1 MFNFYSQICVTNL
14 DPLKKQLLLIF
25 SIAYL
30 IFSGSDLFGQAI
42 EMQSPKNANAD
53 TTKVTKDTAS
63 KGTMLK
69 IEPFFALDFFGIKNP
84 FLHQPTPSKNKR
96 DTLLYST
103 GQMDTTLV
111 DVNNYRY
118 NLQQFNL
125 GEPGSP
131 TYMGF
136 DNVSF
141 LSKNGRAGFSSNSIQ
156 TFAPLQ
162 IGLLPFDN
170 NPYLRL
176 HRAFAP
182 FTKFNYLQGPGKTI
196 AVNALHTQNFG
207 ARSNITLDY
216 SSVTSQE
223 QYVGSLQNN
232 THRNIHINQLSISKN
247 GKYRQ
252 VVYLGWE
259 RGHRQENGGLAS
271 ENDFFVPV
279 DSSKFQIR
287 PLGTYNPRLTAAK
300 SLFSSHNHQLHQQ
313 YQITSKLY
321 ITQTLSWE
329 KTVFQF
335 KDSKRDTSFYGKQYF
350 GTALKTNDSNVW
362 QLVNHS
368 IGIKKSTRLFLFHAQ
383 HLFQTA
389 AYQSNLALFT
399 QNQKSLKYQSA
410 GIQLDGSLSLFRHP
424 NPTFQFKGAYMYAGN
439 AQNSH
444 QLFGSCYLFRKL
456 FYNDKQGYKYLL
468 INAEAQNNAMPATFF
483 QQNFYANHF
492 IFNNKFD
499 LTGDKYIA
507 GRFTFQYHTD
517 SSGQRNSGIF
527 AVIRTGSWINPILS
541 IDSLPFTQFGTQG
554 YYQMEMNFFAH
565 SKHLYFNQTA
575 NIKTFNSSLPTI
587 FNMGQPVLRTTTT
600 LEYKM
605 PAFKK
610 AMILT
615 LGTNIQYTSKFQNT
629 TYRPDA
635 GSFIVH
641 SNLTNLGNYF
651 ELDLYAV
658 ARVQTIDIF
667 LKAEHINEIFV
678 IPGFNT
684 HYQYVAGYPIQ
695 PYRIRFGLNWKF
707 YN

>member
-1 MFNFYSQICVTNL
+1 M
-14 DPLKKQLLLIF
+14 
-25 SIAYL
+25 
-30 IFSGSDLFGQAI
+30 FGQAI
-42 EMQSPKNANAD
+42 EMQSPKNAAAD

-63 KGTMLK
+63 KSTMLK
-69 IEPFFALDFFGIKNP
+69 IEPYLALDFFGINP
-84 FLHQPTPSKNKR
+84 FIHQPTPSKNKR
-96 DTLLYST
+96 DTLIYST

-136 DNVSF
+136 DNASYF
-141 LSKNGRAGFSSNSIQ
+141 SKNGRAYFNSNAINM
-156 TFAPLQ
+156 FNPMQ
-162 IGLLPFDN
+162 IGLSPFDN
-170 NPYLRL
+170 NKYLRL

-182 FTKFNYLQGPGKTI
+182 FTKFKYLQGPGKTI

-216 SSVTSQE
+216 NSVTSQE

-247 GKYRQ
+247 GKYKQ

-259 RGHRQENGGLAS
+259 RGNRQENGGLAS
-271 ENDFFVPV
+271 ESDFFIPV

-287 PLGTYNPRLTAAK
+287 PLGNYNPRLTTAK

-313 YQITSKLY
+313 YQIKKRLY
-321 ITQTLSWE
+321 ITQAVSWE
-329 KTVFQF
+329 KTAYQF
-335 KDSKRDTSFYGKQYF
+335 KDSKRDTNFYGKRYF
-350 GTALKTNDSNVW
+350 ETALKTNDSNVW
-362 QLVNHS
+362 QMITQA
-368 IGIKKSTRLFLFHAQ
+368 IGIKKSTDLFQFHVQ
-383 HLFQTA
+383 HLYQA
-389 AYQSNLALFT
+389 ATYQSNLLRFT
-399 QNQKSLKYQSA
+399 QNQKILNYQSA
-410 GIQLDGSLSLFRHP
+410 GLQLDGSLGLFRFP
-424 NPTFQFKGAYMYAGN
+424 SMQFRAAYMYAGY
-439 AQNSH
+439 AKNSH
-444 QLFGSCYLFRKL
+444 QLFGSFYLLRKS
-456 FYNDKQGYKYLL
+456 YHNNGSGIKYLHF
-468 INAEAQNNAMPATFF
+468 NAEAQSQTTPASFF
-483 QQNFYANHF
+483 QQNFYSNHF
-492 IFNNKFD
+492 IYNNKFE
-499 LTGDKYIA
+499 LTGDKHLA
-507 GRFTFQYHTD
+507 GRVIFHNESD
-517 SSGQRNSGIF
+517 SSRKRMLGLF
-527 AVIRTGSWINPILS
+527 AVVRSGSWTNPILS
-541 IDSLPFTQFGTQG
+541 VDSLPFTQFESQPYKQLELNLMMRG
-554 YYQMEMNFFAH
+554 
-565 SKHLYFNQTA
+565 KRLYFNQTA
-575 NIKTFNSSLPTI
+575 NIKKFNSSLPTI

-658 ARVQTIDIF
+658 AKVQTLDIF

-684 HYQYVAGYPIQ
+684 RYQYVAGYPIQ

>member
-1 MFNFYSQICVTNL
+1 
-14 DPLKKQLLLIF
+14 
-25 SIAYL
+25 
-30 IFSGSDLFGQAI
+30 
-42 EMQSPKNANAD
+42 MQSPKNTAAD
-53 TTKVTKDTAS
+53 TTKVTKDTTS
-63 KGTMLK
+63 KSTLLK
-69 IEPFFALDFFGIKNP
+69 IEPYLALDFFGIDKSYY
-84 FLHQPTPSKNKR
+84 QPSPSKNKR

-103 GQMDTTLV
+103 GQMDSTLV
-111 DVNNYRY
+111 DVNNYRP

-136 DNVSF
+136 DNASYF
-141 LSKNGRAGFSSNSIQ
+141 SKNGRANFSSNAIQ
-156 TFAPLQ
+156 TFNPSQ

-170 NPYLRL
+170 NQNLRL
-176 HRAFAP
+176 YRAFAP

-207 ARSNITLDY
+207 ASSNITLDY

-247 GKYRQ
+247 GKYKQ

-259 RGHRQENGGLAS
+259 RGNRQENGGLAS
-271 ENDFFVPV
+271 ETDFFIPV
-279 DSSKFQIR
+279 DSSKFKIR
-287 PLGTYNPRLTAAK
+287 PLGAYNPRLTTAK
-300 SLFSSHNHQLHQQ
+300 SLFSNHNHQLYQQ
-313 YQITSKLY
+313 YKINSRLY
-321 ITQTLSWE
+321 ITQAMSWE
-329 KTVFQF
+329 KITYQF
-335 KDSKRDTSFYGKQYF
+335 KDSKRDTSFYGKNYF

-362 QLVNHS
+362 QLVNHA
-368 IGIKKSTRLFLFHAQ
+368 IGIKKSSDLFQFHAQ
-383 HLFQTA
+383 HLYQA
-389 AYQSNLALFT
+389 ATYQSNLLRFT

-410 GIQLDGSLSLFRHP
+410 GLQLDGSLILHRFPSM
-424 NPTFQFKGAYMYAGN
+424 QFSAAYMYAGY
-439 AQNSH
+439 AKNSH
-444 QLFGSCYLFRKL
+444 QLFGSFPLLRKSHQNHNKG
-456 FYNDKQGYKYLL
+456 FKYLH
-468 INAEAQNNAMPATFF
+468 INAEVQNQTKPATFF
-483 QQNFYANHF
+483 QQNFYSNHF
-492 IFNNKFD
+492 IYNNEFQ
-499 LTGDKYIA
+499 LTGDKHIA
-507 GRFTFQYHTD
+507 GRINFHNQTD
-517 SSGQRNSGIF
+517 SSAKRQLGFF
-527 AVIRTGSWINPILS
+527 AVIRSGSWINPILS
-541 IDSLPFTQFGTQG
+541 LDSLPFTQFASQP
-554 YYQMEMNFFAH
+554 YNQVELNFTMRG
-565 SKHLYFNQTA
+565 KHLYFNQTA
-575 NIKTFNSSLPTI
+575 NIKKFNSSSSPTI

-658 ARVQTIDIF
+658 AKVQTVDIF

-684 HYQYVAGYPIQ
+684 RYQYVAGYPIQ

>member
-1 MFNFYSQICVTNL
+1 
-14 DPLKKQLLLIF
+14 
-25 SIAYL
+25 
-30 IFSGSDLFGQAI
+30 
-42 EMQSPKNANAD
+42 MQSPKNTAAD
-53 TTKVTKDTAS
+53 TTKVTKDTTS
-63 KGTMLK
+63 KSTLLK
-69 IEPFFALDFFGIKNP
+69 IEPYLALDFFGIDKSYY
-84 FLHQPTPSKNKR
+84 QPSPSKNKR

-103 GQMDTTLV
+103 GQMDSTLV
-111 DVNNYRY
+111 DVNNYRP

-136 DNVSF
+136 DNASYF
-141 LSKNGRAGFSSNSIQ
+141 SKNGRANFSSNAIQ
-156 TFAPLQ
+156 TFNPSQ

-170 NPYLRL
+170 NQNLRL
-176 HRAFAP
+176 YRAFAP

-207 ARSNITLDY
+207 ARSNITLNY

-247 GKYRQ
+247 GKYKQ

-259 RGHRQENGGLAS
+259 RGNRQENGGLAS
-271 ENDFFVPV
+271 ETDFFIPV
-279 DSSKFQIR
+279 DSSKFKIR
-287 PLGTYNPRLTAAK
+287 PLGAYNPRLTTAK
-300 SLFSSHNHQLHQQ
+300 SLFSNHNHQLYQQ
-313 YQITSKLY
+313 YKINSRLY
-321 ITQTLSWE
+321 ITQAMSWE
-329 KTVFQF
+329 KITYQF
-335 KDSKRDTSFYGKQYF
+335 KDSKRDTSFYGKNYF

-362 QLVNHS
+362 QLVNHA
-368 IGIKKSTRLFLFHAQ
+368 IGIKKSSDLFQFHAQ
-383 HLFQTA
+383 HLYQA
-389 AYQSNLALFT
+389 ATYQSNLLRFT

-410 GIQLDGSLSLFRHP
+410 GLQLDGSLILHRFPSM
-424 NPTFQFKGAYMYAGN
+424 QFSAAYMYAGY
-439 AQNSH
+439 AKNSH
-444 QLFGSCYLFRKL
+444 QLFGSFPLLRKSHQNHNKG
-456 FYNDKQGYKYLL
+456 FKYLH
-468 INAEAQNNAMPATFF
+468 INAEVQNQTKPATFF
-483 QQNFYANHF
+483 QQNFYSNHF
-492 IFNNKFD
+492 IYNNEFQ
-499 LTGDKYIA
+499 LTGDKHIA
-507 GRFTFQYHTD
+507 GRINFHNQTD
-517 SSGQRNSGIF
+517 SSAKRQLGFF
-527 AVIRTGSWINPILS
+527 AVIRSGSWINPILS
-541 IDSLPFTQFGTQG
+541 LDSLPFTQFASQP
-554 YYQMEMNFFAH
+554 YNQVELNFTMRG
-565 SKHLYFNQTA
+565 KHLYFNQTA
-575 NIKTFNSSLPTI
+575 NIKKFNSSSSPTI

-658 ARVQTIDIF
+658 AKVQTVDIF

-684 HYQYVAGYPIQ
+684 RYQYVAGYPIQ

>member
-1 MFNFYSQICVTNL
+1 
-14 DPLKKQLLLIF
+14 
-25 SIAYL
+25 
-30 IFSGSDLFGQAI
+30 
-42 EMQSPKNANAD
+42 MQSPKNAAAD
-53 TTKVTKDTAS
+53 TTKVTKDTTS
-63 KGTMLK
+63 KSTLLK
-69 IEPFFALDFFGIKNP
+69 IEPYLALDFFGIDKSYY
-84 FLHQPTPSKNKR
+84 QPSPSKNKR

-103 GQMDTTLV
+103 GQMDSTLV
-111 DVNNYRY
+111 DVNNYRP

-136 DNVSF
+136 DNASYF
-141 LSKNGRAGFSSNSIQ
+141 SKNGRANFSSNAIQ
-156 TFAPLQ
+156 TFNPSQ

-170 NPYLRL
+170 NQNLRL
-176 HRAFAP
+176 YRAFAP

-207 ARSNITLDY
+207 ARSNITLNY

-247 GKYRQ
+247 GKYKQ

-259 RGHRQENGGLAS
+259 RGNRQENGGLAS
-271 ENDFFVPV
+271 ETDFFIPV
-279 DSSKFQIR
+279 DSSKFKIR
-287 PLGTYNPRLTAAK
+287 PLGAYNPRLTTAK
-300 SLFSSHNHQLHQQ
+300 SLFSNHNHQLYQQ
-313 YQITSKLY
+313 YKINSRLY
-321 ITQTLSWE
+321 ITQAMSWE
-329 KTVFQF
+329 KITYQF
-335 KDSKRDTSFYGKQYF
+335 KDSKRDTSFYGKNYF

-362 QLVNHS
+362 QLVNHA
-368 IGIKKSTRLFLFHAQ
+368 IGIKKSSDLFQFHAQ
-383 HLFQTA
+383 HLYQA
-389 AYQSNLALFT
+389 ATYQSNLLRFT

-410 GIQLDGSLSLFRHP
+410 GLQLDGSLILHRFPSM
-424 NPTFQFKGAYMYAGN
+424 QFSAAYMYAGY
-439 AQNSH
+439 AKNSH
-444 QLFGSCYLFRKL
+444 QLFGSFPLLRKSHQNHNKG
-456 FYNDKQGYKYLL
+456 FKYLH
-468 INAEAQNNAMPATFF
+468 INGEVQNQTKPATFF
-483 QQNFYANHF
+483 QQNFYSNHF
-492 IFNNKFD
+492 IYNNEFQ
-499 LTGDKYIA
+499 LTGDKHIA
-507 GRFTFQYHTD
+507 GRINFHNQTD
-517 SSGQRNSGIF
+517 SSAKRQLGFF
-527 AVIRTGSWINPILS
+527 AVIRSGSWINPILS
-541 IDSLPFTQFGTQG
+541 LDSLPFTQFASQP
-554 YYQMEMNFFAH
+554 YNQVELNFTMRG
-565 SKHLYFNQTA
+565 KHLYFNQTA
-575 NIKTFNSSLPTI
+575 NIKKFNSSSSPTI

-658 ARVQTIDIF
+658 AKVQTVDIF

-684 HYQYVAGYPIQ
+684 RYQYVAGYPIQ

>member
-1 MFNFYSQICVTNL
+1 M
-14 DPLKKQLLLIF
+14 KKQLLLIF
-25 SIAYL
+25 TIAYL
-30 IFSGSDLFGQAI
+30 IFNGTDLFGQAI
-42 EMQSPKNANAD
+42 EMQSPKNAAAD

-63 KGTMLK
+63 KSTMLK
-69 IEPFFALDFFGIKNP
+69 IEPYLALDFFGINP
-84 FLHQPTPSKNKR
+84 FIHQPTPSKNKR
-96 DTLLYST
+96 DTLIYST

-136 DNVSF
+136 DNASYF
-141 LSKNGRAGFSSNSIQ
+141 SKNGRAYFNSNAINM
-156 TFAPLQ
+156 FNPMQ
-162 IGLLPFDN
+162 IGLSPFDN
-170 NPYLRL
+170 NKYLRL

-182 FTKFNYLQGPGKTI
+182 FTKFKYLQGPGKTI

-216 SSVTSQE
+216 NSVTSQE

-247 GKYRQ
+247 GKYKQ

-259 RGHRQENGGLAS
+259 RGNRQENGGLAS
-271 ENDFFVPV
+271 ESDFFIPV

-287 PLGTYNPRLTAAK
+287 PLGNYNPRLTTAK

-313 YQITSKLY
+313 YQIKKRLY
-321 ITQTLSWE
+321 ISQAVSWE
-329 KTVFQF
+329 KTAYQF
-335 KDSKRDTSFYGKQYF
+335 KDSKRDTNFYGKRYF
-350 GTALKTNDSNVW
+350 ETALKTNDSNVW
-362 QLVNHS
+362 QMITQA
-368 IGIKKSTRLFLFHAQ
+368 IGIKKSTDLFQFHVQ
-383 HLFQTA
+383 HLYQA
-389 AYQSNLALFT
+389 ATYQSNLLRFT
-399 QNQKSLKYQSA
+399 QNQKILNYQSA
-410 GIQLDGSLSLFRHP
+410 GLQLDGSLGLFRFP
-424 NPTFQFKGAYMYAGN
+424 SMQFRAAYMYAGY
-439 AQNSH
+439 AKNSH
-444 QLFGSCYLFRKL
+444 QLFGSFYLLRKS
-456 FYNDKQGYKYLL
+456 YHNNGSGIKYLHF
-468 INAEAQNNAMPATFF
+468 NAEGQSQTTPASFF
-483 QQNFYANHF
+483 QQNFYSNHF
-492 IFNNKFD
+492 IYNNKFE
-499 LTGDKYIA
+499 LTGDKHLA
-507 GRFTFQYHTD
+507 GRVIFHNESD
-517 SSGQRNSGIF
+517 SSRKRMLGLF
-527 AVIRTGSWINPILS
+527 AVVRSGSWTNPILS
-541 IDSLPFTQFGTQG
+541 VDSLPFTQFESQP
-554 YYQMEMNFFAH
+554 YKQMELNLMMRG
-565 SKHLYFNQTA
+565 KRLYFTQTA
-575 NIKTFNSSLPTI
+575 NIKRFNSSLPTI

-658 ARVQTIDIF
+658 AKVQTLDIF

-684 HYQYVAGYPIQ
+684 RYQYVAGYPIQ

>member
-1 MFNFYSQICVTNL
+1 
-14 DPLKKQLLLIF
+14 
-25 SIAYL
+25 
-30 IFSGSDLFGQAI
+30 
-42 EMQSPKNANAD
+42 MQSPKNTAAD
-53 TTKVTKDTAS
+53 TTKVTKDTTS
-63 KGTMLK
+63 KSTLLK
-69 IEPFFALDFFGIKNP
+69 IEPYLALDFFGIDKSYY
-84 FLHQPTPSKNKR
+84 QPSPSKNKR

-103 GQMDTTLV
+103 GQMDSTLV
-111 DVNNYRY
+111 DVNNYRP

-136 DNVSF
+136 DNASYF
-141 LSKNGRAGFSSNSIQ
+141 SKNGRANFSSNAIQ
-156 TFAPLQ
+156 TFNPSQ

-170 NPYLRL
+170 NQNLRL
-176 HRAFAP
+176 YRAFAP

-207 ARSNITLDY
+207 ARSNITLNY

-247 GKYRQ
+247 GKYKQ

-259 RGHRQENGGLAS
+259 RGNRQENGGLAS
-271 ENDFFVPV
+271 ETDFFIPV
-279 DSSKFQIR
+279 DSSKFKIR
-287 PLGTYNPRLTAAK
+287 PLGAYNPRLTTAK
-300 SLFSSHNHQLHQQ
+300 SLFSNHNHQLYQQ
-313 YQITSKLY
+313 YKINSRLY
-321 ITQTLSWE
+321 ITQAMSWE
-329 KTVFQF
+329 KITYQF
-335 KDSKRDTSFYGKQYF
+335 KDSKRDTSFYGKNYF

-362 QLVNHS
+362 QLVNHA
-368 IGIKKSTRLFLFHAQ
+368 IGIKKSSDLFRFHAQ
-383 HLFQTA
+383 HLYQA
-389 AYQSNLALFT
+389 ATYQSNLLRFT

-410 GIQLDGSLSLFRHP
+410 GLQLDGSLILHRFPSM
-424 NPTFQFKGAYMYAGN
+424 QFSAAYMYAGY
-439 AQNSH
+439 AKNSH
-444 QLFGSCYLFRKL
+444 QLFGSFPLLRKSHQNHNKG
-456 FYNDKQGYKYLL
+456 FKYLH
-468 INAEAQNNAMPATFF
+468 INGEVQNQTKPATFF
-483 QQNFYANHF
+483 QQNFYSNHF
-492 IFNNKFD
+492 IYNNEFQ
-499 LTGDKYIA
+499 LTGDKHIA
-507 GRFTFQYHTD
+507 GRINFHNQTD
-517 SSGQRNSGIF
+517 SSAKRQLGFF
-527 AVIRTGSWINPILS
+527 AVIRSGSWINPILS
-541 IDSLPFTQFGTQG
+541 LDSLPFTQFASQP
-554 YYQMEMNFFAH
+554 YNQVELNFTMRG
-565 SKHLYFNQTA
+565 KHLYFNQTA
-575 NIKTFNSSLPTI
+575 NIKKFNSSSSPTI

-658 ARVQTIDIF
+658 AKVQTVDIF

-684 HYQYVAGYPIQ
+684 RYQYVAGYPIQ

>member
-1 MFNFYSQICVTNL
+1 M
-14 DPLKKQLLLIF
+14 KKQLLLIF
-25 SIAYL
+25 TIAYL
-30 IFSGSDLFGQAI
+30 ILSGSDLFGQAI
-42 EMQSPKNANAD
+42 EMQSPKNAAAD

-69 IEPFFALDFFGIKNP
+69 IEPYLALDFFGTDKS
-84 FLHQPTPSKNKR
+84 FYQPSPSKNKR
-96 DTLLYST
+96 DTLLYPTAQIDST
-103 GQMDTTLV
+103 MV
-111 DVNNYRY
+111 DVNNYRH

-136 DNVSF
+136 DNASYF
-141 LSKNGRAGFSSNSIQ
+141 SQIGRAYFSTNGIH
-156 TFAPLQ
+156 TFNPMQ
-162 IGLLPFDN
+162 IGLSPFDN
-170 NPYLRL
+170 NQYLRL

-207 ARSNITLDY
+207 ARFNITLDY
-216 SSVTSQE
+216 NSVTSQE

-232 THRNIHINQLSISKN
+232 THRNIHVNQLSISKN
-247 GKYRQ
+247 GKYKQ

-259 RGHRQENGGLAS
+259 RGNRQENGGLAS
-271 ENDFFVPV
+271 EADFFIPV

-287 PLGTYNPRLTAAK
+287 PLGEYNPRLTTAK
-300 SLFSSHNHQLHQQ
+300 VLFSNHNHQLHQQ
-313 YQITSKLY
+313 YQVSRRLY
-321 ITQTLSWE
+321 ITQAVSWE
-329 KTVFQF
+329 KTTYQF
-335 KDSKRDTSFYGKQYF
+335 KDSKRDTSFYGKNYF

-362 QLVNHS
+362 QLVNHA
-368 IGIKKSTRLFLFHAQ
+368 IGIKKSTDLIQFHAQ
-383 HLFQTA
+383 HLFQSAT
-389 AYQSNLALFT
+389 YQSNLALFT

-410 GIQLDGSLSLFRHP
+410 GLRVDGSLGLFR
-424 NPTFQFKGAYMYAGN
+424 FSSMQFNAAYMYAGY
-439 AQNSH
+439 AKNSH
-444 QLFGSCYLFRKL
+444 QLFGSLPLLRKSHQNHNKG
-456 FYNDKQGYKYLL
+456 FKYLH
-468 INAEAQNNAMPATFF
+468 INAEVQNQMKPATLI
-483 QQNFYANHF
+483 QQNFYSNHF
-492 IFNNKFD
+492 IYNNEFQ
-499 LTGDKYIA
+499 LTGDKHIA
-507 GRFTFQYHTD
+507 GRFVFHNQTD
-517 SSGQRNSGIF
+517 SSAKRQLGFF
-527 AVIRTGSWINPILS
+527 AVIRSGSWINPILS
-541 IDSLPFTQFGTQG
+541 LDSLPFTQFASQP
-554 YYQMEMNFFAH
+554 YNQVELNFTMRGQR
-565 SKHLYFNQTA
+565 LYFNQTA
-575 NIKTFNSSLPTI
+575 NLKKFNSSSSPTI
-587 FNMGQPVLRTTTT
+587 FNMGQPVMRTTTT

-635 GSFIVH
+635 GSFILH

-658 ARVQTIDIF
+658 AKVQTLDIY

-684 HYQYVAGYPIQ
+684 RYQYVAGYPIQ

>member
-1 MFNFYSQICVTNL
+1 
-14 DPLKKQLLLIF
+14 
-25 SIAYL
+25 
-30 IFSGSDLFGQAI
+30 
-42 EMQSPKNANAD
+42 MQSPKNTAAD
-53 TTKVTKDTAS
+53 TTKVTKDTTS
-63 KGTMLK
+63 KSTLLK
-69 IEPFFALDFFGIKNP
+69 IEPYLALDFFGIDKSYY
-84 FLHQPTPSKNKR
+84 QPSPSKNKR

-103 GQMDTTLV
+103 GQMDSTLV
-111 DVNNYRY
+111 DVNNYRP

-136 DNVSF
+136 DNASYF
-141 LSKNGRAGFSSNSIQ
+141 SKNGRANFSSNAIQ
-156 TFAPLQ
+156 TFNPSQ

-170 NPYLRL
+170 NQNLRL
-176 HRAFAP
+176 YRAFAP

-207 ARSNITLDY
+207 ARSNITLNY

-247 GKYRQ
+247 GKYKQ

-259 RGHRQENGGLAS
+259 RGNRQENGGLAS
-271 ENDFFVPV
+271 ETDFFIPV
-279 DSSKFQIR
+279 DSSKFKIR
-287 PLGTYNPRLTAAK
+287 PLGAYNPRLTTAK
-300 SLFSSHNHQLHQQ
+300 SLFSNHNHQLYQQ
-313 YQITSKLY
+313 YKINSRLY
-321 ITQTLSWE
+321 ITQAMSWE
-329 KTVFQF
+329 KITYQF
-335 KDSKRDTSFYGKQYF
+335 KDSKRDTSFYGKNYF

-362 QLVNHS
+362 QLVNHA
-368 IGIKKSTRLFLFHAQ
+368 IGIKKSSDLFRFHAQ
-383 HLFQTA
+383 HLYQA
-389 AYQSNLALFT
+389 ATYQSNLLRFT

-410 GIQLDGSLSLFRHP
+410 GLQLDGSLILHRFPSM
-424 NPTFQFKGAYMYAGN
+424 QFSAAYMYAGY
-439 AQNSH
+439 AKNSH
-444 QLFGSCYLFRKL
+444 QLFGSFPLLRKSHQNHNKG
-456 FYNDKQGYKYLL
+456 FKYLH
-468 INAEAQNNAMPATFF
+468 INAEVQNQTKPATFF
-483 QQNFYANHF
+483 QQNFYSNHF
-492 IFNNKFD
+492 IYNNEFQ
-499 LTGDKYIA
+499 LTGDKHIA
-507 GRFTFQYHTD
+507 GRINFHNQTD
-517 SSGQRNSGIF
+517 SSAKRQLGFF
-527 AVIRTGSWINPILS
+527 AVIRSGSWINPILS
-541 IDSLPFTQFGTQG
+541 LDSLPFTQFASQP
-554 YYQMEMNFFAH
+554 YNQVELNFTMRG
-565 SKHLYFNQTA
+565 KHLYFNQTA
-575 NIKTFNSSLPTI
+575 NIKKFNSSSSPTI

-658 ARVQTIDIF
+658 AKVQTVDIF

-684 HYQYVAGYPIQ
+684 RYQYVAGYPIQ

>member
-1 MFNFYSQICVTNL
+1 
-14 DPLKKQLLLIF
+14 
-25 SIAYL
+25 
-30 IFSGSDLFGQAI
+30 
-42 EMQSPKNANAD
+42 MQSPKNAAAD
-53 TTKVTKDTAS
+53 TTKVTKDTIS
-63 KGTMLK
+63 KGTLLK
-69 IEPFFALDFFGIKNP
+69 IEPYLALDFFGINKSYN
-84 FLHQPTPSKNKR
+84 QPSPSKNKR

-103 GQMDTTLV
+103 ALMDSTLV
-111 DVNNYRY
+111 DVNNYRP

-136 DNVSF
+136 ENAF
-141 LSKNGRAGFSSNSIQ
+141 NYSKVGRAYFNSNAINM
-156 TFAPLQ
+156 FNPMQ
-162 IGLLPFDN
+162 IGLSPFDN
-170 NPYLRL
+170 NKYLRL

-182 FTKFNYLQGPGKTI
+182 FTKFKYLQGPGKTI

-207 ARSNITLDY
+207 ARFNITLDY
-216 SSVTSQE
+216 NSVTSQE

-247 GKYRQ
+247 GKYKQ
-252 VVYLGWE
+252 LVYLGWE
-259 RGHRQENGGLAS
+259 RGNRQENGGLAS
-271 ENDFFVPV
+271 ETDFFIPV

-287 PLGTYNPRLTAAK
+287 PLGNYNPRLTTAK

-313 YQITSKLY
+313 YQVNRRLY
-321 ITQTLSWE
+321 ITQAVSWE
-329 KTVFQF
+329 KTAYQF
-335 KDSKRDTSFYGKQYF
+335 KDSKRDTSFYGQRFF

-362 QLVNHS
+362 QMITQA
-368 IGIKKSTRLFLFHAQ
+368 IGIQKSTDLFQFHAQ
-383 HLFQTA
+383 HLFQSAT
-389 AYQSNLALFT
+389 YQSNLLRFT
-399 QNQKSLKYQSA
+399 QNQKSLSYQSA
-410 GIQLDGSLSLFRHP
+410 GVQLDGSLGLFRFP
-424 NPTFQFKGAYMYAGN
+424 SMQFSAAYLYAGY
-439 AQNSH
+439 AKNSH
-444 QLFGSCYLFRKL
+444 QLFGSFYLLRKSYRNNGSG
-456 FYNDKQGYKYLL
+456 FKYLYF
-468 INAEAQNNAMPATFF
+468 NAEVQSLTTPASFF
-483 QQNFYANHF
+483 QQNFYSNHF
-492 IFNNKFD
+492 IYNNKFE
-499 LTGDKYIA
+499 LTGDKHIA
-507 GRFTFQYHTD
+507 GRVSFHNQSD
-517 SSGQRNSGIF
+517 SSRKRMLGLF
-527 AVIRTGSWINPILS
+527 AVVRSGSWTNPILS
-541 IDSLPFTQFGTQG
+541 VDSLPFTQFESQP
-554 YYQMEMNFFAH
+554 YKQLEMNLMMRG
-565 SKHLYFNQTA
+565 KRLYFNQTA
-575 NIKTFNSSLPTI
+575 NIKKFNSSLPTI

-658 ARVQTIDIF
+658 AKVQTIDIF

-684 HYQYVAGYPIQ
+684 RYQYVAGYPIQ

>member
-1 MFNFYSQICVTNL
+1 
-14 DPLKKQLLLIF
+14 
-25 SIAYL
+25 
-30 IFSGSDLFGQAI
+30 
-42 EMQSPKNANAD
+42 MQSPNNATAD
-53 TTKVTKDTAS
+53 TTKLTKDTAS

-69 IEPFFALDFFGIKNP
+69 IEPYLALDFFGTDKS
-84 FLHQPTPSKNKR
+84 FYQPSPSKNKR
-96 DTLLYST
+96 DTLLYPT
-103 GQMDTTLV
+103 AQMDSTMV

-136 DNVSF
+136 DNASCF
-141 LSKNGRAGFSSNSIQ
+141 SKNGRASFSSNAIH
-156 TFAPLQ
+156 TFNPMQ
-162 IGLLPFDN
+162 IGLSPFDN
-170 NPYLRL
+170 NQYLRL

-232 THRNIHINQLSISKN
+232 THRNIHVNQLSISKN
-247 GKYRQ
+247 GKYKQ

-259 RGHRQENGGLAS
+259 RGNRQENGGLAS
-271 ENDFFVPV
+271 ETDFFIPV

-287 PLGTYNPRLTAAK
+287 PLGAYNPRLTTAK

-313 YQITSKLY
+313 YHISKRLF
-321 ITQTLSWE
+321 ITQVVSWE
-329 KTVFQF
+329 KTTYQF
-335 KDSKRDTSFYGKQYF
+335 KDSKRDTSFYGKNYF
-350 GTALKTNDSNVW
+350 GTALRTNDSNVW
-362 QLVNHS
+362 QLVNHA
-368 IGIKKSTRLFLFHAQ
+368 IGIKKSTDLFQFHAQ
-383 HLFQTA
+383 HLFQSAT
-389 AYQSNLALFT
+389 YQSNLALFT

-410 GIQLDGSLSLFRHP
+410 GLRVDGSLGRFSSM
-424 NPTFQFKGAYMYAGN
+424 QFNAAYMYAGY
-439 AQNSH
+439 AKNSH
-444 QLFGSCYLFRKL
+444 QLFGSFPLLRKS
-456 FYNDKQGYKYLL
+456 YQNDKNGFKYLN
-468 INAEAQNNAMPATFF
+468 INAEVQNETKPATFL

-492 IFNNKFD
+492 IYNNKFE

-507 GRFTFQYHTD
+507 GRINFHNQTD
-517 SSGQRNSGIF
+517 STAYRNSGIF
-527 AVIRTGSWINPILS
+527 GVIRSGSWINPILS
-541 IDSLPFTQFGTQG
+541 IDSLPFTQFVSQP
-554 YYQMEMNFFAH
+554 YYQVEMIFAMRG
-565 SKHLYFNQTA
+565 KHLYFHQTA
-575 NIKTFNSSLPTI
+575 NLKKFNSSLPTI

-658 ARVQTIDIF
+658 AKVQTLDIF
-667 LKAEHINEIFV
+667 LKAEHINEILV

-684 HYQYVAGYPIQ
+684 RYQYVAGYPIQ

>member
-1 MFNFYSQICVTNL
+1 
-14 DPLKKQLLLIF
+14 
-25 SIAYL
+25 
-30 IFSGSDLFGQAI
+30 
-42 EMQSPKNANAD
+42 MQSPKNANAD
-53 TTKVTKDTAS
+53 TTKTIKDTAS
-63 KGTMLK
+63 KSTLLK
-69 IEPFFALDFFGIKNP
+69 IEPYLALDFFETGQSYY
-84 FLHQPTPSKNKR
+84 HTSPSKNKR
-96 DTLLYST
+96 DTLLYPT
-103 GQMDTTLV
+103 AQMDSTQV
-111 DVNNYRY
+111 DVNNYRN

-131 TYMGF
+131 TYKGF
-136 DNVSF
+136 ENASNQPKNETGFKTQNVIHAF
-141 LSKNGRAGFSSNSIQ
+141 N
-156 TFAPLQ
+156 PLQ
-162 IGLLPFDN
+162 IGLSPFDN
-170 NPYLRL
+170 NQSLTLY
-176 HRAFAP
+176 RAFAP

-196 AVNALHTQNFG
+196 AINALHTQNFG
-207 ARSNITLDY
+207 ARNNITLDY
-216 SSVTSQE
+216 KSVTSQE

-247 GKYRQ
+247 SKYKQ

-259 RGHRQENGGLAS
+259 RGNRQENGGLAS
-271 ENDFFVPV
+271 ETDFFIPV
-279 DSSKFQIR
+279 DSSKFQTR
-287 PLGTYNPRLTAAK
+287 PLGTYNPRLSTAK

-313 YQITSKLY
+313 YQINSRLY
-321 ITQTLSWE
+321 ITQAVSWE
-329 KTVFQF
+329 KTAYQF
-335 KDSKRDTSFYGKQYF
+335 KDSKRDTSFYGKNYY

-362 QLVNHS
+362 QMLTHS
-368 IGIKKSTRLFLFHAQ
+368 VGLKKSFQDSYFPFGLQFHAQ
-383 HLFQTA
+383 HIFQTST
-389 AYQSNLALFT
+389 YLSNLLQFT
-399 QNQKSLKYQSA
+399 QQQKSLKYQSS
-410 GIQLDGSLSLFRHP
+410 GLQMDGTLKILRLPSL
-424 NPTFQFKGAYMYAGN
+424 QFSTAYMYSGYAK
-439 AQNSH
+439 NSH
-444 QLFGSCYLFRKL
+444 QFTGSLNILQKSYQFNHKDYQHFLISVEGL
-456 FYNDKQGYKYLL
+456 DKT
-468 INAEAQNNAMPATFF
+468 MPVSLF

-492 IFNNKFD
+492 VFNNKFQ
-499 LTGDKYIA
+499 LTGDKHFA
-507 GRFTFQYHTD
+507 GRFIFHNQID
-517 SSGQRNSGIF
+517 SSRKRSLGIF
-527 AVIRTGSWINPILS
+527 SIIRIGSWTNPILS
-541 IDSLPFTQFGTQG
+541 IDSLPFTQFASQG
-554 YYQMEMNFFAH
+554 YKQVEVNFMMRG
-565 SKHLYFNQTA
+565 KRLYFNQTA
-575 NIKTFNSSLPTI
+575 NFKKFNSSLSPTI

-600 LEYKM
+600 LEYRM

>member
-1 MFNFYSQICVTNL
+1 
-14 DPLKKQLLLIF
+14 LKKQLLLIF
-25 SIAYL
+25 TIAYL
-30 IFSGSDLFGQAI
+30 IFTGTDLFGQAI
-42 EMQSPKNANAD
+42 EMQSPKNAAAD

-63 KGTMLK
+63 KSTMLK
-69 IEPFFALDFFGIKNP
+69 IEPYLALDFFGINP
-84 FLHQPTPSKNKR
+84 FIHQPTPSKNKR
-96 DTLLYST
+96 DTLIYST

-136 DNVSF
+136 DNASYF
-141 LSKNGRAGFSSNSIQ
+141 SKNGRAYFNSNAINM
-156 TFAPLQ
+156 FNPMQ
-162 IGLLPFDN
+162 IGLSPFDN
-170 NPYLRL
+170 NKYLRL

-182 FTKFNYLQGPGKTI
+182 FTKFKYLQGPGKTI

-216 SSVTSQE
+216 NSVTSQE

-247 GKYRQ
+247 GKYKQ

-259 RGHRQENGGLAS
+259 RGNRQENGGLAS
-271 ENDFFVPV
+271 ESDFFIPV

-287 PLGTYNPRLTAAK
+287 PLGNYNPRLTTAK

-313 YQITSKLY
+313 YQIKKRLY
-321 ITQTLSWE
+321 ITQAVSWE
-329 KTVFQF
+329 KTAYQF
-335 KDSKRDTSFYGKQYF
+335 KDSKRDTNFYGKRYF
-350 GTALKTNDSNVW
+350 ETALKTNDSNVW
-362 QLVNHS
+362 QMITQA
-368 IGIKKSTRLFLFHAQ
+368 IGIKKSTDLFQFHVQ
-383 HLFQTA
+383 HLYQA
-389 AYQSNLALFT
+389 ATYQSNLLRFT
-399 QNQKSLKYQSA
+399 QNQKILNYQSA
-410 GIQLDGSLSLFRHP
+410 GLQLDGSLGLFRFP
-424 NPTFQFKGAYMYAGN
+424 SMQFRAAYMYAGY
-439 AQNSH
+439 AKNSH
-444 QLFGSCYLFRKL
+444 QLFGSFYLLRKS
-456 FYNDKQGYKYLL
+456 YHNNGNGIKYLHF
-468 INAEAQNNAMPATFF
+468 NAEGQSQTTPASFF
-483 QQNFYANHF
+483 QQNFYSNHF
-492 IFNNKFD
+492 IYNNKFE
-499 LTGDKYIA
+499 LTGDKHIA
-507 GRFTFQYHTD
+507 GRVNFHNQSD
-517 SSGQRNSGIF
+517 SSRKRMLGLF
-527 AVIRTGSWINPILS
+527 AVVRSGSWTNPILS
-541 IDSLPFTQFGTQG
+541 LDSLPFTQFGSQP
-554 YYQMEMNFFAH
+554 YKQVEMNF
-565 SKHLYFNQTA
+565 SMRGKRLYFTQTA
-575 NIKTFNSSLPTI
+575 NIKKFNSSLPTI

-658 ARVQTIDIF
+658 AKVQTLDIF

-684 HYQYVAGYPIQ
+684 RYQYVAGYPIQ

>member
-1 MFNFYSQICVTNL
+1 
-14 DPLKKQLLLIF
+14 
-25 SIAYL
+25 
-30 IFSGSDLFGQAI
+30 
-42 EMQSPKNANAD
+42 MQSPKNAAAD
-53 TTKVTKDTAS
+53 TTKVTKDTTS
-63 KGTMLK
+63 KSTLLK
-69 IEPFFALDFFGIKNP
+69 IEPYLALDFFGIDKSYY
-84 FLHQPTPSKNKR
+84 QPSPSKNKR

-103 GQMDTTLV
+103 GQMDSTLV
-111 DVNNYRY
+111 DVNNYRP

-136 DNVSF
+136 DNASYF
-141 LSKNGRAGFSSNSIQ
+141 SKNGRANFSSNAIQ
-156 TFAPLQ
+156 TFNPSQ

-170 NPYLRL
+170 NQNLRL
-176 HRAFAP
+176 YRAFAP

-247 GKYRQ
+247 GKYKQ

-259 RGHRQENGGLAS
+259 RGNRQENGGLAS
-271 ENDFFVPV
+271 ETDFFIPV
-279 DSSKFQIR
+279 DSSKFKIR
-287 PLGTYNPRLTAAK
+287 PLGAYNPRLTTAK
-300 SLFSSHNHQLHQQ
+300 SLFSNHNHQLYQQ
-313 YQITSKLY
+313 YKINSRLY
-321 ITQTLSWE
+321 ITQAMSWE
-329 KTVFQF
+329 KITYQF
-335 KDSKRDTSFYGKQYF
+335 KDSKRDTSFYGKNYF

-362 QLVNHS
+362 QLVNHA
-368 IGIKKSTRLFLFHAQ
+368 IGIKKSSDLFQFHAQ
-383 HLFQTA
+383 HLYQA
-389 AYQSNLALFT
+389 ATYQSNLLRFT

-410 GIQLDGSLSLFRHP
+410 GLQLDGSLILHRFPSM
-424 NPTFQFKGAYMYAGN
+424 QFSAAYMYAGY
-439 AQNSH
+439 AKNSH
-444 QLFGSCYLFRKL
+444 QLFGSFPLLRKSHQNHNKG
-456 FYNDKQGYKYLL
+456 FKYLH
-468 INAEAQNNAMPATFF
+468 INAEVQNQTKPATFF
-483 QQNFYANHF
+483 QQNFYSNHF
-492 IFNNKFD
+492 IYNNEFQ
-499 LTGDKYIA
+499 LTGDKHIA
-507 GRFTFQYHTD
+507 GRINFHNQTD
-517 SSGQRNSGIF
+517 SSAKRQLGFF
-527 AVIRTGSWINPILS
+527 AVIRSGSWINPILS
-541 IDSLPFTQFGTQG
+541 LDSLPFTQFASQP
-554 YYQMEMNFFAH
+554 YNQVELNFTMRG
-565 SKHLYFNQTA
+565 KHLYFNQTA
-575 NIKTFNSSLPTI
+575 NIKKFNSSSSPTI

-658 ARVQTIDIF
+658 AKVQTVDIF

-684 HYQYVAGYPIQ
+684 RYQYVAGYPIQ

>member
-1 MFNFYSQICVTNL
+1 
-14 DPLKKQLLLIF
+14 
-25 SIAYL
+25 
-30 IFSGSDLFGQAI
+30 
-42 EMQSPKNANAD
+42 MQSPKNTAAD
-53 TTKVTKDTAS
+53 TTKVTKDTTS
-63 KGTMLK
+63 KSTLLK
-69 IEPFFALDFFGIKNP
+69 IEPYLALDFFGIDKSYY
-84 FLHQPTPSKNKR
+84 QPSPSKNKR

-103 GQMDTTLV
+103 GQMDSTLV
-111 DVNNYRY
+111 DVNNYRP

-136 DNVSF
+136 DNASYF
-141 LSKNGRAGFSSNSIQ
+141 SKNGRANFSSNAIQ
-156 TFAPLQ
+156 TFNPSQ

-170 NPYLRL
+170 NQNLRL
-176 HRAFAP
+176 YRAFAP

-247 GKYRQ
+247 GKYKQ

-259 RGHRQENGGLAS
+259 RGNRQENGGLAS
-271 ENDFFVPV
+271 ETDFFIPV
-279 DSSKFQIR
+279 DSSKFKIR
-287 PLGTYNPRLTAAK
+287 PLGAYNPRLTTAK
-300 SLFSSHNHQLHQQ
+300 SLFSNHNHQLYQQ
-313 YQITSKLY
+313 YKINSRLY
-321 ITQTLSWE
+321 ITQAMSWE
-329 KTVFQF
+329 KITYQF
-335 KDSKRDTSFYGKQYF
+335 KDSKRDTSFYGKNYF

-362 QLVNHS
+362 QLVNHA
-368 IGIKKSTRLFLFHAQ
+368 IGIKKSSDLFQFHAQ
-383 HLFQTA
+383 HLYQA
-389 AYQSNLALFT
+389 ATYQSNLLRFT

-410 GIQLDGSLSLFRHP
+410 GLQLDGSLILHRFPSM
-424 NPTFQFKGAYMYAGN
+424 QFSAAYMYAGY
-439 AQNSH
+439 AKNSH
-444 QLFGSCYLFRKL
+444 QLFGSFPLLRKSHQNHNKG
-456 FYNDKQGYKYLL
+456 FKYLH
-468 INAEAQNNAMPATFF
+468 INAEVQNQTKPATFF
-483 QQNFYANHF
+483 QQNFYSNHF
-492 IFNNKFD
+492 IYNNEFQ
-499 LTGDKYIA
+499 LTGDKHIA
-507 GRFTFQYHTD
+507 GRINFHNQTD
-517 SSGQRNSGIF
+517 SSAKRQLGFF
-527 AVIRTGSWINPILS
+527 AVIRSGSWINPILS
-541 IDSLPFTQFGTQG
+541 LDSLPFTQLASQP
-554 YYQMEMNFFAH
+554 YNQVELNFTMRG
-565 SKHLYFNQTA
+565 KHLYFNQTA
-575 NIKTFNSSLPTI
+575 NIKKFNSSSSPTI

-658 ARVQTIDIF
+658 AKVQTVDIF

-684 HYQYVAGYPIQ
+684 RYQYVAGYPIQ

>member
-1 MFNFYSQICVTNL
+1 
-14 DPLKKQLLLIF
+14 
-25 SIAYL
+25 
-30 IFSGSDLFGQAI
+30 
-42 EMQSPKNANAD
+42 MQSPKNAAAD
-53 TTKVTKDTAS
+53 TTKVTKDTIS
-63 KGTMLK
+63 KGTLLK
-69 IEPFFALDFFGIKNP
+69 IEPYLALDFFGINKSYN
-84 FLHQPTPSKNKR
+84 QPSPSKNKR

-103 GQMDTTLV
+103 AQMDSTLV
-111 DVNNYRY
+111 DVNNYRP

-136 DNVSF
+136 ENAF
-141 LSKNGRAGFSSNSIQ
+141 NYSKVGRAYFNSNAINM
-156 TFAPLQ
+156 FNPMQ
-162 IGLLPFDN
+162 IGLSPFDN
-170 NPYLRL
+170 NKYLRL

-182 FTKFNYLQGPGKTI
+182 FTKFKYLQGPGKTI

-207 ARSNITLDY
+207 ARFNITMDY
-216 SSVTSQE
+216 NSVTSQE

-232 THRNIHINQLSISKN
+232 THRNIHVNQLSISKN
-247 GKYRQ
+247 GKYKQ

-259 RGHRQENGGLAS
+259 RGNRQENGGLAS
-271 ENDFFVPV
+271 ETDFFIPV

-287 PLGTYNPRLTAAK
+287 PLGAYNPRLTTAK

-313 YQITSKLY
+313 YQINKRLY
-321 ITQTLSWE
+321 ITQAVSWE
-329 KTVFQF
+329 KTAYQF
-335 KDSKRDTSFYGKQYF
+335 KDSKRDTNFYGKRYF
-350 GTALKTNDSNVW
+350 ENALKTNDSNVW
-362 QLVNHS
+362 QMITQA
-368 IGIKKSTRLFLFHAQ
+368 IGIQKSTDLFQFHVQ
-383 HLFQTA
+383 HLYQA
-389 AYQSNLALFT
+389 ATYQSNLLRFT
-399 QNQKSLKYQSA
+399 QNQKSLNYQSA
-410 GIQLDGSLSLFRHP
+410 GVQLDGSLGLFRFP
-424 NPTFQFKGAYMYAGN
+424 SMQFSAAYMYTGYAK
-439 AQNSH
+439 NSH
-444 QLFGSCYLFRKL
+444 QLFGSFYLLRKS
-456 FYNDKQGYKYLL
+456 YHNNGSGIKYLHF
-468 INAEAQNNAMPATFF
+468 NAEVQSQTTPASFF
-483 QQNFYANHF
+483 QQNFYSNHF
-492 IFNNKFD
+492 IYNNKFE
-499 LTGDKYIA
+499 LTGDKHLA
-507 GRFTFQYHTD
+507 GRVIFHNESD
-517 SSGQRNSGIF
+517 SSRKRMLGLF
-527 AVIRTGSWINPILS
+527 AVVRSGSWTNPILS
-541 IDSLPFTQFGTQG
+541 VDSLPFTQFESQPYKQLELNLIMRG
-554 YYQMEMNFFAH
+554 
-565 SKHLYFNQTA
+565 KRLYFTQTA
-575 NIKTFNSSLPTI
+575 NIKKFNFSLPTI

-658 ARVQTIDIF
+658 AKVQTLDIF

-684 HYQYVAGYPIQ
+684 RYQYVAGYPIQ

>member
-1 MFNFYSQICVTNL
+1 
-14 DPLKKQLLLIF
+14 
-25 SIAYL
+25 
-30 IFSGSDLFGQAI
+30 
-42 EMQSPKNANAD
+42 MQSPKNAAAD
-53 TTKVTKDTAS
+53 TTKVTKDTTS
-63 KGTMLK
+63 KSTLLK
-69 IEPFFALDFFGIKNP
+69 IEPYLALDFFGIDKSYY
-84 FLHQPTPSKNKR
+84 QPSPSKNKR

-103 GQMDTTLV
+103 GQMDSTLV
-111 DVNNYRY
+111 DVNNYRP

-136 DNVSF
+136 DNASYF
-141 LSKNGRAGFSSNSIQ
+141 SKNGRANFSSNAIQ
-156 TFAPLQ
+156 TFNPSQ

-170 NPYLRL
+170 NQNLRL
-176 HRAFAP
+176 YRAFAP

-247 GKYRQ
+247 GKYKQ

-259 RGHRQENGGLAS
+259 RGNRQENGGLAS
-271 ENDFFVPV
+271 ETDFFIPV
-279 DSSKFQIR
+279 DSSKFKIR
-287 PLGTYNPRLTAAK
+287 PLGAYNPRLTTAK
-300 SLFSSHNHQLHQQ
+300 SLFSNHNHQLYQQ
-313 YQITSKLY
+313 YKINSRLY
-321 ITQTLSWE
+321 ITQAMSWE
-329 KTVFQF
+329 KITYQF
-335 KDSKRDTSFYGKQYF
+335 KDSKRDTSFYGKNYF

-362 QLVNHS
+362 QLVNHA
-368 IGIKKSTRLFLFHAQ
+368 IGIKKSSDLFQFHAQ
-383 HLFQTA
+383 HLYQA
-389 AYQSNLALFT
+389 ATYQSNLLRFT

-410 GIQLDGSLSLFRHP
+410 GLQLDGSLILHRFPSM
-424 NPTFQFKGAYMYAGN
+424 QFSAAYMYAGY
-439 AQNSH
+439 AKNSH
-444 QLFGSCYLFRKL
+444 QLFGSFPLLRKSHQNHNKG
-456 FYNDKQGYKYLL
+456 FKYLH
-468 INAEAQNNAMPATFF
+468 INAEVQNQTKPATFF
-483 QQNFYANHF
+483 QQNFYSNHF
-492 IFNNKFD
+492 IYNNEFQ
-499 LTGDKYIA
+499 LTGDKHIA
-507 GRFTFQYHTD
+507 GRINFHNQTD
-517 SSGQRNSGIF
+517 SSAKRQLGFF
-527 AVIRTGSWINPILS
+527 AVIRSGSWINPILS
-541 IDSLPFTQFGTQG
+541 LDSLPFTHFASQAYNQV
-554 YYQMEMNFFAH
+554 ELNFTMRG
-565 SKHLYFNQTA
+565 KHLYFNQTA
-575 NIKTFNSSLPTI
+575 NIKKFNSSSSPTI

-658 ARVQTIDIF
+658 AKVQTVDIF

-684 HYQYVAGYPIQ
+684 RYQYVAGYPIQ

>member
-1 MFNFYSQICVTNL
+1 
-14 DPLKKQLLLIF
+14 
-25 SIAYL
+25 
-30 IFSGSDLFGQAI
+30 
-42 EMQSPKNANAD
+42 MQSPKNAAAD
-53 TTKVTKDTAS
+53 TTKVTKDTTS
-63 KGTMLK
+63 KSTLLK
-69 IEPFFALDFFGIKNP
+69 IEPYLALDFFGIDKSYY
-84 FLHQPTPSKNKR
+84 QPSPSKNKR

-103 GQMDTTLV
+103 GQMDSTLV
-111 DVNNYRY
+111 DVNNYRP

-136 DNVSF
+136 DNASYF
-141 LSKNGRAGFSSNSIQ
+141 SKNGRANFSSNAIQ
-156 TFAPLQ
+156 TFNPSQ

-170 NPYLRL
+170 NQYLRL
-176 HRAFAP
+176 YRAFAP

-247 GKYRQ
+247 GKYKQ

-259 RGHRQENGGLAS
+259 RGNRQENGGLAS
-271 ENDFFVPV
+271 ETDFFIPV
-279 DSSKFQIR
+279 DSSKFKIR
-287 PLGTYNPRLTAAK
+287 PLGAYNPRLTTAK
-300 SLFSSHNHQLHQQ
+300 SLFSNHNHQLYQQ
-313 YQITSKLY
+313 YKINSRLY
-321 ITQTLSWE
+321 ITQAMSWE
-329 KTVFQF
+329 KITYQF
-335 KDSKRDTSFYGKQYF
+335 KDSKRDTSFYGKNYF

-362 QLVNHS
+362 QLVNHA
-368 IGIKKSTRLFLFHAQ
+368 IGIKKSSDLFQFHAQ
-383 HLFQTA
+383 HLYQA
-389 AYQSNLALFT
+389 ATYQSNLLRFT

-410 GIQLDGSLSLFRHP
+410 GLQLDGSLILHRFPSM
-424 NPTFQFKGAYMYAGN
+424 QFSAAYMYAGY
-439 AQNSH
+439 AKNSH
-444 QLFGSCYLFRKL
+444 QLFGSFPLLRKSHQNHNKG
-456 FYNDKQGYKYLL
+456 FKYLH
-468 INAEAQNNAMPATFF
+468 INAEVQNQTKPATFF
-483 QQNFYANHF
+483 QQNFYSNHF
-492 IFNNKFD
+492 IYNNEFQ
-499 LTGDKYIA
+499 LTGDKHIA
-507 GRFTFQYHTD
+507 GRINFHNQTD
-517 SSGQRNSGIF
+517 SSAKRQLGFF
-527 AVIRTGSWINPILS
+527 AVIRSGSWINPILS
-541 IDSLPFTQFGTQG
+541 LDSLPFTQFASQP
-554 YYQMEMNFFAH
+554 YNQVELNFTMRG
-565 SKHLYFNQTA
+565 KHLYFNQTA
-575 NIKTFNSSLPTI
+575 NIKKFNSSSSPTI

-658 ARVQTIDIF
+658 AKVQTVDIF

-684 HYQYVAGYPIQ
+684 RYQYVAGYPIQ

>member
-1 MFNFYSQICVTNL
+1 M
-14 DPLKKQLLLIF
+14 KKQLLLIF
-25 SIAYL
+25 TIAYL
-30 IFSGSDLFGQAI
+30 IFTGTDLFGQAI
-42 EMQSPKNANAD
+42 EMQSPKNAAAD

-63 KGTMLK
+63 KSTMLK
-69 IEPFFALDFFGIKNP
+69 IEPYLALDFFGINP
-84 FLHQPTPSKNKR
+84 FIHQPTPSKNKR
-96 DTLLYST
+96 DTLIYST

-136 DNVSF
+136 DNASYF
-141 LSKNGRAGFSSNSIQ
+141 SKNGRAYFNSNAINM
-156 TFAPLQ
+156 FNPMQ
-162 IGLLPFDN
+162 IGLSPFDN
-170 NPYLRL
+170 NKYLRL

-182 FTKFNYLQGPGKTI
+182 FTKFKYLQGPGKTI

-216 SSVTSQE
+216 NSVTSQE

-247 GKYRQ
+247 GKYKQ

-259 RGHRQENGGLAS
+259 RGNRQENGGLAS
-271 ENDFFVPV
+271 ESDFFIPV

-287 PLGTYNPRLTAAK
+287 PLGNYNPRLTTAK

-313 YQITSKLY
+313 YQIKKRLY
-321 ITQTLSWE
+321 ITQAVSWE
-329 KTVFQF
+329 KTAYQF
-335 KDSKRDTSFYGKQYF
+335 KDSKRDTNFYGKRYF
-350 GTALKTNDSNVW
+350 ETALKTNDSNVW
-362 QLVNHS
+362 QMITQA
-368 IGIKKSTRLFLFHAQ
+368 IGIKKSTDLFQFHVQ
-383 HLFQTA
+383 HLYQA
-389 AYQSNLALFT
+389 ATYQSNLLRFT
-399 QNQKSLKYQSA
+399 QNQKILNYQSA
-410 GIQLDGSLSLFRHP
+410 GLQLDGSLGLFRFP
-424 NPTFQFKGAYMYAGN
+424 SMQFRAAYMYAGY
-439 AQNSH
+439 AKNSH
-444 QLFGSCYLFRKL
+444 QLFGSFYLLRKS
-456 FYNDKQGYKYLL
+456 YHNNGSGIKYLHF
-468 INAEAQNNAMPATFF
+468 NAEAQSQTTPASFF
-483 QQNFYANHF
+483 QQNFYSNHF
-492 IFNNKFD
+492 IYNNKFE
-499 LTGDKYIA
+499 LTGDKHLA
-507 GRFTFQYHTD
+507 GRVIFHNESD
-517 SSGQRNSGIF
+517 SSRKRMLGLF
-527 AVIRTGSWINPILS
+527 AVVRSGSWTNPILS
-541 IDSLPFTQFGTQG
+541 LDSLPFTQFGSQP
-554 YYQMEMNFFAH
+554 YKQVEMNF
-565 SKHLYFNQTA
+565 SMRGKRLYFNQTA
-575 NIKTFNSSLPTI
+575 NIKKFNSSLPTI

-635 GSFIVH
+635 GSFIVQ

-658 ARVQTIDIF
+658 AKVQTIDIF

-684 HYQYVAGYPIQ
+684 RYQYVAGYPIQ

>member
-1 MFNFYSQICVTNL
+1 
-14 DPLKKQLLLIF
+14 LKKQLLLIF
-25 SIAYL
+25 TIAYL
-30 IFSGSDLFGQAI
+30 IFTGTELFGQAI
-42 EMQSPKNANAD
+42 EMQSPKNAAAD

-63 KGTMLK
+63 KSTMLK
-69 IEPFFALDFFGIKNP
+69 IEPYLALDFFGINP
-84 FLHQPTPSKNKR
+84 FIHQPTPSKNKR
-96 DTLLYST
+96 DTLIYST

-136 DNVSF
+136 DNASYF
-141 LSKNGRAGFSSNSIQ
+141 SKNGRAYFNSNAINM
-156 TFAPLQ
+156 FNPMQ
-162 IGLLPFDN
+162 IGLSPFDN
-170 NPYLRL
+170 NKYLRL

-182 FTKFNYLQGPGKTI
+182 FTKFKYLQGPGKTI

-216 SSVTSQE
+216 NSVTSQE

-247 GKYRQ
+247 GKYKQ

-259 RGHRQENGGLAS
+259 RGNRQENGGLAS
-271 ENDFFVPV
+271 ESDFFIPV

-287 PLGTYNPRLTAAK
+287 PLGNYNPRLTTAK

-313 YQITSKLY
+313 YQIKKRLY
-321 ITQTLSWE
+321 ITQAVSWE
-329 KTVFQF
+329 KTAYQF
-335 KDSKRDTSFYGKQYF
+335 KDSKRDTNFYGKRYF
-350 GTALKTNDSNVW
+350 ETALKTNDSNVW
-362 QLVNHS
+362 QMITQA
-368 IGIKKSTRLFLFHAQ
+368 IGIKKSTDLFQFHVQ
-383 HLFQTA
+383 HLYQA
-389 AYQSNLALFT
+389 ATYQSNLLRFT
-399 QNQKSLKYQSA
+399 QNQKILNYQSA
-410 GIQLDGSLSLFRHP
+410 GLQLDGSLGLFRFP
-424 NPTFQFKGAYMYAGN
+424 SMQFRAAYMYAGY
-439 AQNSH
+439 AKNSH
-444 QLFGSCYLFRKL
+444 QLFGSFYLLRKS
-456 FYNDKQGYKYLL
+456 YHNNGNGIKYLHF
-468 INAEAQNNAMPATFF
+468 NAEGQSQTTPASFF
-483 QQNFYANHF
+483 QQNFYSNHF
-492 IFNNKFD
+492 IYNNKFE
-499 LTGDKYIA
+499 LTGDKHLA
-507 GRFTFQYHTD
+507 GRVIFHNESD
-517 SSGQRNSGIF
+517 SSRKRMLGLF
-527 AVIRTGSWINPILS
+527 AVVRSGSWTNPILS
-541 IDSLPFTQFGTQG
+541 LDSLPFTQFGSQP
-554 YYQMEMNFFAH
+554 YKQVEMNF
-565 SKHLYFNQTA
+565 SMRGKRLYFTQTA
-575 NIKTFNSSLPTI
+575 NIKKFNSSLPTI

-635 GSFIVH
+635 GSFIVQ

-658 ARVQTIDIF
+658 AKVQTIDIF

-684 HYQYVAGYPIQ
+684 RYQYVAGYPIQ

>member
-1 MFNFYSQICVTNL
+1 M
-14 DPLKKQLLLIF
+14 KKQLLLIF
-25 SIAYL
+25 TIAYL
-30 IFSGSDLFGQAI
+30 IFTGTDLFGQAI
-42 EMQSPKNANAD
+42 EMQSPNNATAD

-69 IEPFFALDFFGIKNP
+69 IEPYLALDFFGTDKS
-84 FLHQPTPSKNKR
+84 FYQPSPSKNKR
-96 DTLLYST
+96 DTLLYPTAQTDST
-103 GQMDTTLV
+103 MV
-111 DVNNYRY
+111 DVNNYRH

-136 DNVSF
+136 DNASYF
-141 LSKNGRAGFSSNSIQ
+141 SQIGRAYFSTNGIQ
-156 TFAPLQ
+156 TFNPMQ
-162 IGLLPFDN
+162 IGLSPFDN
-170 NPYLRL
+170 NQYLRL

-207 ARSNITLDY
+207 ARFNITLDY
-216 SSVTSQE
+216 NSVTSQE

-232 THRNIHINQLSISKN
+232 THRNIHVNQLSISKN
-247 GKYRQ
+247 GKYKQ

-259 RGHRQENGGLAS
+259 RGNRQENGGLAS
-271 ENDFFVPV
+271 ETDFFIPV

-287 PLGTYNPRLTAAK
+287 PLGAYNPRLTTAK

-313 YQITSKLY
+313 YHISRRLF
-321 ITQTLSWE
+321 ITQAVSWE
-329 KTVFQF
+329 KTTYQF
-335 KDSKRDTSFYGKQYF
+335 KDSKRDTSFYGKNYF

-362 QLVNHS
+362 QLVNHA
-368 IGIKKSTRLFLFHAQ
+368 IGIKKSTDLFQFHAQ
-383 HLFQTA
+383 HLFQSA
-389 AYQSNLALFT
+389 IYQSNLALFT

-410 GIQLDGSLSLFRHP
+410 GLRVDGSLGLFR
-424 NPTFQFKGAYMYAGN
+424 FSSMQFNAAYMYAGY
-439 AQNSH
+439 AKNSL
-444 QLFGSCYLFRKL
+444 QLFGIFPLLRKS
-456 FYNDKQGYKYLL
+456 YQNDKNGRKYLY
-468 INAEAQNNAMPATFF
+468 INAEVQNETKPATFF

-492 IFNNKFD
+492 IYNNKFE
-499 LTGDKYIA
+499 LTGDKHIA
-507 GRFTFQYHTD
+507 GRINFHNQTD
-517 SSGQRNSGIF
+517 STAYRNSGIF
-527 AVIRTGSWINPILS
+527 GVIRSGSWINPILS
-541 IDSLPFTQFGTQG
+541 IDSLPFTQFVSQP
-554 YYQMEMNFFAH
+554 YYQVEMIFAMRG
-565 SKHLYFNQTA
+565 KHLYFHQTA
-575 NIKTFNSSLPTI
+575 NLKKFNSSLPTI

-658 ARVQTIDIF
+658 AKVQTLDIF
-667 LKAEHINEIFV
+667 LKAEHINEILV

-684 HYQYVAGYPIQ
+684 RYQYVAGYPIQ

>member
-1 MFNFYSQICVTNL
+1 M
-14 DPLKKQLLLIF
+14 KKQLLLIF
-25 SIAYL
+25 TIAYL
-30 IFSGSDLFGQAI
+30 IFTGTDLFGQAI
-42 EMQSPKNANAD
+42 EMQSPKNAAAD

-63 KGTMLK
+63 KSTMLK
-69 IEPFFALDFFGIKNP
+69 IEPYLALDFFGINP
-84 FLHQPTPSKNKR
+84 FIHQPTPSKNKR
-96 DTLLYST
+96 DTLIYST

-136 DNVSF
+136 DNASYF
-141 LSKNGRAGFSSNSIQ
+141 SKNGRAYFNSNAINM
-156 TFAPLQ
+156 FNPMQ
-162 IGLLPFDN
+162 IGLSPFDN
-170 NPYLRL
+170 NKYLRL

-182 FTKFNYLQGPGKTI
+182 FTKFKYLQGPGKTI

-216 SSVTSQE
+216 NSVTSQE

-247 GKYRQ
+247 GKYKQ

-259 RGHRQENGGLAS
+259 RGNRQENGGLAS
-271 ENDFFVPV
+271 ESDFFIPV

-287 PLGTYNPRLTAAK
+287 PLGNYNPRLTTAK

-313 YQITSKLY
+313 YQIKKRLY
-321 ITQTLSWE
+321 ITQAVSWE
-329 KTVFQF
+329 KTAYQF
-335 KDSKRDTSFYGKQYF
+335 KDSKRDTNFYGKRYF
-350 GTALKTNDSNVW
+350 ETALKTNDSNVW
-362 QLVNHS
+362 QMITQA
-368 IGIKKSTRLFLFHAQ
+368 IGIKKSTDLFQFHVQ
-383 HLFQTA
+383 HLYQA
-389 AYQSNLALFT
+389 ATYQSNLLRFT
-399 QNQKSLKYQSA
+399 QNQKILNYQSA
-410 GIQLDGSLSLFRHP
+410 GLQLDGSLGLFRFP
-424 NPTFQFKGAYMYAGN
+424 SMQFRAAYMYAGY
-439 AQNSH
+439 AKNSH
-444 QLFGSCYLFRKL
+444 QLFGSFYLLRKS
-456 FYNDKQGYKYLL
+456 YHNNGSGIKYLHF
-468 INAEAQNNAMPATFF
+468 NAEAQSQTTPASFF
-483 QQNFYANHF
+483 QQNFYSNHF
-492 IFNNKFD
+492 IYNNKFE
-499 LTGDKYIA
+499 LTGDKHLA
-507 GRFTFQYHTD
+507 GRVIFHNESD
-517 SSGQRNSGIF
+517 SSRKRMLGLF
-527 AVIRTGSWINPILS
+527 AVVRSGSWTNPILS
-541 IDSLPFTQFGTQG
+541 LDSLPFTQFGSQP
-554 YYQMEMNFFAH
+554 YKQVEMNF
-565 SKHLYFNQTA
+565 SMRGKRLYFNQTA
-575 NIKTFNSSLPTI
+575 NIKKFNSSLPTI

-651 ELDLYAV
+651 ELDLYAM
-658 ARVQTIDIF
+658 AKVQTLDIF

-684 HYQYVAGYPIQ
+684 RYQYVAGYPIQ

>member
-1 MFNFYSQICVTNL
+1 
-14 DPLKKQLLLIF
+14 
-25 SIAYL
+25 
-30 IFSGSDLFGQAI
+30 
-42 EMQSPKNANAD
+42 MQSPKNTAAD
-53 TTKVTKDTAS
+53 TTKVTKDTTS
-63 KGTMLK
+63 KSTLLK
-69 IEPFFALDFFGIKNP
+69 IEPYLALDFFGIDKSYY
-84 FLHQPTPSKNKR
+84 QPSPSKNKR

-103 GQMDTTLV
+103 GQMDSTLV
-111 DVNNYRY
+111 DVNNYRP

-136 DNVSF
+136 DNASYF
-141 LSKNGRAGFSSNSIQ
+141 SKNGRANFSSNAIQ
-156 TFAPLQ
+156 TFNPSQ

-170 NPYLRL
+170 NQNLRL
-176 HRAFAP
+176 YRAFAP

-247 GKYRQ
+247 GKYKQ

-259 RGHRQENGGLAS
+259 RGNRQENGGLAS
-271 ENDFFVPV
+271 ETDFFIPV
-279 DSSKFQIR
+279 DSSKFKIR
-287 PLGTYNPRLTAAK
+287 PLGAYNPRLTTAK
-300 SLFSSHNHQLHQQ
+300 SLFSNHNHQLYQQ
-313 YQITSKLY
+313 YKINSRLY
-321 ITQTLSWE
+321 ITQAMSWE
-329 KTVFQF
+329 KITYQF
-335 KDSKRDTSFYGKQYF
+335 KDSKRDTSFYGKNYF

-362 QLVNHS
+362 QLVNHA
-368 IGIKKSTRLFLFHAQ
+368 IGIKKSSDLFQFHAQ
-383 HLFQTA
+383 HLYQA
-389 AYQSNLALFT
+389 ATYQSNLLRFT

-410 GIQLDGSLSLFRHP
+410 GLQLDGSLILHRFPSM
-424 NPTFQFKGAYMYAGN
+424 QFSAAFMYAGY
-439 AQNSH
+439 AKNSH
-444 QLFGSCYLFRKL
+444 QLFGSFPLLRKSHQNHNKG
-456 FYNDKQGYKYLL
+456 FKYLH
-468 INAEAQNNAMPATFF
+468 INAEVQNQTKPATFF
-483 QQNFYANHF
+483 QQNFYSNHF
-492 IFNNKFD
+492 IYNNEFQ
-499 LTGDKYIA
+499 LTGDKHIA
-507 GRFTFQYHTD
+507 GRINFHNQTD
-517 SSGQRNSGIF
+517 SSAKRQLGFF
-527 AVIRTGSWINPILS
+527 AVIRSGSWINPILS
-541 IDSLPFTQFGTQG
+541 LDSLPFTQFASQP
-554 YYQMEMNFFAH
+554 YNQVELNFTMRG
-565 SKHLYFNQTA
+565 KHLYFNQTA
-575 NIKTFNSSLPTI
+575 NIKKFNSSSSPTI
-587 FNMGQPVLRTTTT
+587 FNMGQPDLRTTTT

-658 ARVQTIDIF
+658 AKVQTVDIF

-684 HYQYVAGYPIQ
+684 RYQYVAGYPIQ

>member
-1 MFNFYSQICVTNL
+1 
-14 DPLKKQLLLIF
+14 
-25 SIAYL
+25 
-30 IFSGSDLFGQAI
+30 
-42 EMQSPKNANAD
+42 MQNPKNATAD

-69 IEPFFALDFFGIKNP
+69 IEPYLALDFFGIGKSYC
-84 FLHQPTPSKNKR
+84 QPSPSKNKR
-96 DTLLYST
+96 DTLLYPTAQTDST
-103 GQMDTTLV
+103 MV
-111 DVNNYRY
+111 DVNNYRH

-136 DNVSF
+136 ENASIY
-141 LSKNGRAGFSSNSIQ
+141 SKIGRASFSSNAIH
-156 TFAPLQ
+156 TFNPMQ
-162 IGLLPFDN
+162 IGLSPFDN

-232 THRNIHINQLSISKN
+232 THRNIHVNQLSISKN
-247 GKYRQ
+247 GKYKQ

-271 ENDFFVPV
+271 ETDFFIPV

-287 PLGTYNPRLTAAK
+287 PLGNYNPRITTAK

-313 YQITSKLY
+313 YQVNKRLY
-321 ITQTLSWE
+321 ITQAVSWG
-329 KTVFQF
+329 KTAYQF
-335 KDSKRDTSFYGKQYF
+335 KDSKRDTSFYGKRYF
-350 GTALKTNDSNVW
+350 ETALKTNDSNAW
-362 QLVNHS
+362 QMITQA
-368 IGIKKSTRLFLFHAQ
+368 IGIKKSTDLFQFHVQ
-383 HLFQTA
+383 HLYQA
-389 AYQSNLALFT
+389 ATYQSNLLRFT
-399 QNQKSLKYQSA
+399 QNQKLLKYQSA
-410 GIQLDGSLSLFRHP
+410 GLQLDGSLVLINRFPSM
-424 NPTFQFKGAYMYAGN
+424 QFSAAYMYAGY
-439 AQNSH
+439 AKNSH
-444 QLFGSCYLFRKL
+444 NLFGSFFLLHKSYQNNGSGF
-456 FYNDKQGYKYLL
+456 KYLHF
-468 INAEAQNNAMPATFF
+468 NAEAQIQTTPASFF
-483 QQNFYANHF
+483 QQNFYSNHF
-492 IFNNKFD
+492 IYNNKFE
-499 LTGDKYIA
+499 LTGDKHIA
-507 GRFTFQYHTD
+507 GRINFHNQTD
-517 SSGQRNSGIF
+517 STAYRNSGIF
-527 AVIRTGSWINPILS
+527 GVIRSGSWINPILS
-541 IDSLPFTQFGTQG
+541 IDSLPFTQFVSQP
-554 YYQMEMNFFAH
+554 YYQVEMIFAMRG
-565 SKHLYFNQTA
+565 KHLYFHQTA
-575 NIKTFNSSLPTI
+575 NLKKFNSSLPTI
-587 FNMGQPVLRTTTT
+587 FNMGQPVIRTTTT

-658 ARVQTIDIF
+658 AKVQTLDIF
-667 LKAEHINEIFV
+667 LKAEHINEILV

-684 HYQYVAGYPIQ
+684 RYQYVAGYPIQ